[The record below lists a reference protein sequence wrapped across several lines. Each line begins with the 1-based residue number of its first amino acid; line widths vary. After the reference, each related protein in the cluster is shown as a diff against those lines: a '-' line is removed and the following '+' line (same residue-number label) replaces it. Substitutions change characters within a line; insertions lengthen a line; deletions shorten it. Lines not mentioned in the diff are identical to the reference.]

1 MIASLHVL
9 VVEPEPAT
17 RDLVSDLLAEAGLE
31 VTTAYDREDARRVLS
46 IFPVDV
52 VVGSFDAAPAPVV
65 AISKPIHGLVLL
77 AAIRD
82 AAARATRH

>member
-46 IFPVDV
+46 VFPVDV
-52 VVGSFDAAPAPVV
+52 VVGAMESATAPVV
-65 AISKPIHGLVLL
+65 AIPRPLHGLILL
-77 AAIRD
+77 EAIRH
-82 AAARATRH
+82 AARTTSH

>member
-31 VTTAYDREDARRVLS
+31 VTTAYDGDDARRVLA

-52 VVGSFDAAPAPVV
+52 VVGAIEASPAPVV
-65 AISKPIHGLVLL
+65 AIARPIHGLVLL
-77 AAIRD
+77 AAIHE
-82 AAARATRH
+82 AAARTASH